1 MLPAS
6 ERREQ
11 APPGK
16 PERSHCGLPSREGWD
31 GGIYNGEAGSVR
43 FSCQG
48 VLSDALRVPA
58 PAENPLFRIPPREGN
73 CKKMDGPAEAG
84 LPLQRDKARGK
95 ETDEDPVS
103 GCWRRSTGA
112 FARSFWRWPKPSFH
126 GSVKCS
132 GGPEEYCEKKTPA
145 APVPERE
152 RAPRARF
159 SVRRSIT
166 DRDAEADQQQHEQ
179 EVCEKER
186 QALSDPGEIIHL
198 DH

>member
-1 MLPAS
+1 MIDQKRLLDTFRQLVSYDAESFHEGRIKEYLKRALTELGLSVEEDDAAS
-6 ERREQ
+6 
-11 APPGK
+11 
-16 PERSHCGLPSREGWD
+16 
-31 GGIYNGEAGSVR
+31 
-43 FSCQG
+43 
-48 VLSDALRVPA
+48 ALR
-58 PAENPLFRIPPREGN
+58 ERG
-73 CKKMDGPAEAG
+73 AEAG

-112 FARSFWRWPKPSFH
+112 FARSFWRWPKPSLH